1 MWLTRWV
8 VAHARTTIFLT
19 LLVSIYF
26 GYHAKNLQHDPDI
39 TASLPQNI
47 PAKKLYDRMSA
58 IFPSR
63 DFILIAAESDSLF
76 SVPVLT
82 AIYQLTQ
89 SLQDLPDVY
98 SVMSPT
104 NIKIIRGTAEGLDI
118 RDALPHPPQ
127 TSDDVAAFKERLLNS
142 DMPVEL
148 IISRDQR
155 MAGIM
160 VFLKNV
166 VRPEEGAQEIMKFIE
181 QQSLPFKTYIT
192 GKPVLTYYLGR
203 GMARDFG
210 VLFSLV
216 ILLILTILFI
226 SFRNLRGVLIPLSVV
241 LFSVLVTLGFMA
253 MVGAKLTHSTNMLPI
268 LLASIAV
275 ADGIHILNRYY
286 ERARMNGTPTSTVL
300 NVMKELNAPVAV
312 TSVTTAFGFLAL
324 NTSQVTSVGDLGRF
338 TAFGVMV
345 AMVFSL
351 TFIPAI
357 LTILPIPKKLKQKAD
372 HPLRNRL
379 AVKYANFLIGHRR
392 LVGVGLLLLLVVLA
406 VGFTHIHAEN
416 NTIEN
421 FPQNHPARI
430 AFEKVNQNFAGTT
443 FLTALV
449 ETDSAGGIKEP
460 AVLTEMDSL
469 ETFLKQLPHVGST
482 LSLVDFIKR
491 MNKALHGDSAQ
502 YYRIPPDQVI
512 IHSSEWVEQNGEWIE
527 VPVTDTVPGRVLVAQ
542 YLQLYEMSAKPEDLA
557 NLVNYNY
564 QIARIN
570 AFLNTESSGVLR
582 EVDQRARDYINT
594 HIHHANVALTGTSE
608 LFLAINDLVVKGQF
622 YSILAS
628 LVLVTLVTAVAF
640 RSLRIGLLNAI
651 PLFFAMWFNFGFMG
665 WAGIPL
671 NIVTMLT
678 SSIAIG
684 VGVDYA
690 VHFIHRYQMDL
701 KDFNYEESLRGTM
714 VEAGIPIILNALTVG
729 LGFAVMLFSVFMGVR
744 HMALLISLAMF
755 TTCFGA
761 ITILPILFL
770 TLKPRFLKLNNQEV
784 SQ

>member
-8 VAHARTTIFLT
+8 VNHARTTVMIT
-19 LLVSIYF
+19 VIITIIF
-26 GYHAKNLQHDPDI
+26 GYFAKNLQHDPDI
-39 TASLPQNI
+39 TAAIPKDI
-47 PAKKLYDRMSA
+47 PAKQLYDRMST

-63 DFILIAAESDSLF
+63 DFVLIAVESDSLF
-76 SVPVLT
+76 SVKVLQ

-89 SLQDLPDVY
+89 ALQDLPNVY

-104 NIKIIRGTAEGLDI
+104 NLKVIHGTPEGLDI
-118 RDALPHPPQ
+118 RDALPYPPQ
-127 TSDDVAAFKERLLNS
+127 NMADVAAFQKRLFTS

-148 IISRDQR
+148 IISKDQR

-166 VRPEEGAQEIMKFIE
+166 VRPEEGAQEIMTFVNN
-181 QQSLPFKTYIT
+181 QTLPFKVYIT

-216 ILLILTILFI
+216 ILLILIILFL
-226 SFRNLRGVLIPLSVV
+226 SFRNLRGVLIPLGVV
-241 LFSVLVTLGFMA
+241 IFSVLVTLGFMTL
-253 MVGAKLTHSTNMLPI
+253 VGAKLTHSTNMLPI

-286 ERARMNGTPTSTVL
+286 ERARMNGTPAATVL

-312 TSVTTAFGFLAL
+312 TSITTAFGFLAL
-324 NTSQVTSVGDLGRF
+324 NTSRVTSVGDLGRF
-338 TAFGVMV
+338 TAFGVLV
-345 AMVFSL
+345 AMIFSL

-357 LTILPIPKKLKQKAD
+357 LTLLPIPKKLKQKGN
-372 HPLRNRL
+372 HPVRNRL
-379 AVKYANFLIGHRR
+379 AVQYANFLIGHRG
-392 LVGVGLLLLLVVLA
+392 LVGVGLILLLVVLA
-406 VGFTHIHAEN
+406 VGFTRIHTEN

-421 FPQNHPARI
+421 FPQHHPARI

-443 FLTALV
+443 FLTAMV
-449 ETDSAGGIKEP
+449 ETDSAGGIKTP
-460 AVLTEMDSL
+460 AVLNEMDSL
-469 ETFLKQLPHVGST
+469 ETFLNQLPHVGST

-502 YYRIPPDQVI
+502 YFRIPPETVI
-512 IHSSEWVEQNGEWIE
+512 IHSTEWVERNGKWVEI
-527 VPVTDTVPGRVLVAQ
+527 PVTDTIPGRVLVAQ

-570 AFLNTESSGVLR
+570 AFLNTESSGALR
-582 EVDQRARDYINT
+582 EVDQRTREYINRHIT
-594 HIHHANVALTGTSE
+594 HSTIALTGSSE

-628 LVLVTLVTAVAF
+628 LVLVTIVTALAF

-665 WAGIPL
+665 WANIPL

-690 VHFIHRYQMDL
+690 VHFIHRFQMDL
-701 KDFNYEESLRGTM
+701 KDFNFEESLRGTM
-714 VEAGIPIILNALTVG
+714 VEAGIPITLNAITVG

-770 TLKPRFLKLNNQEV
+770 TVKPRFLKKLKK
-784 SQ
+784 

>member
-1 MWLTRWV
+1 MWLTQWV
-8 VAHARTTIFLT
+8 VKHAKLVVFIT
-19 LLVSIYF
+19 LLVTLFF
-26 GYHAKNLQHDPDI
+26 GYQAKNLQRDPDI

-47 PAKKLYDRMSA
+47 PAKKLYDRMSD

-63 DFILIAAESDSLF
+63 DFVLIAVESDSLF
-76 SVPVLT
+76 SPTVLT
-82 AIYQLTQ
+82 AIYTLTQ

-104 NIKIIRGTAEGLDI
+104 NIKIIRGTEEGLDI
-118 RDALPHPPQ
+118 RDALPHPPK
-127 TSDDVAAFKERLLNS
+127 TMADVQAFKNALFTS

-148 IISRDQR
+148 IISKDRR

-166 VRPEEGAQEIMKFIE
+166 VRPEEGAKEIMDFVNR
-181 QQSLPFKTYIT
+181 QSLPFTIYIT

-203 GMARDFG
+203 GMAKDFG
-210 VLFSLV
+210 MLFSLV
-216 ILLILTILFI
+216 ILLIILILFI
-226 SFRNLRGVLIPLSVV
+226 SFRNARGVLIPLGVV
-241 LFSVLVTLGFMA
+241 IFSVLVTLGFMVL
-253 MVGAKLTHSTNMLPI
+253 VGAKLTHSTNMLPI
-268 LLASIAV
+268 LLSSIAV
-275 ADGIHILNRYY
+275 ADGIHILNRYF
-286 ERARMNGTPTSTVL
+286 ERARTNGTPQSTVI

-312 TSVTTAFGFLAL
+312 TSITTAFGFLAL
-324 NTSQVTSVGDLGRF
+324 NTSRVTSVGDLGRF

-351 TFIPAI
+351 TFIPAV
-357 LTILPIPKKLKQKAD
+357 LTLLPIPKRIRTRKEPQ
-372 HPLRNRL
+372 LRNKL
-379 AVKYANFLIGHRR
+379 AVRYANFLIEHR
-392 LVGVGLLLLLVVLA
+392 GLTGIALLVLIVFLA
-406 VGFTHIHAEN
+406 FGFTRIRLEN

-421 FPQNHPARI
+421 FPKSHPARI
-430 AFEKVNQNFAGTT
+430 AFEKVNQEFAGTT

-460 AVLTEMDSL
+460 RVLQEMDSL
-469 ETFLKQLPHVGST
+469 ETFLQRQPHVGTT
-482 LSLVDFIKR
+482 LSLVDFVKR

-502 YYRIPPDQVI
+502 YYRVPPEQVI
-512 IHSSEWVEQNGEWIE
+512 VHSTEWVEKNGQWVE
-527 VPVTDTVPGRVLVAQ
+527 VPVTDTIPGRVLVAQ

-570 AFLNTESSGVLR
+570 AFLDTESSQALR
-582 EVDQRARDYINT
+582 TLDQKTRQYIASHVN
-594 HIHHANVALTGTSE
+594 HANVALTGTSE

-622 YSILAS
+622 YSIIAS
-628 LVLVTLVTAVAF
+628 LILVTLVTAISF

-690 VHFIHRYQMDL
+690 VHFIHRYQIDL

-714 VEAGIPIILNALTVG
+714 VEAGIPIVLNALTVG
-729 LGFAVMLFSVFMGVR
+729 LGFAVMLFSVFLGVR

-761 ITILPILFL
+761 ITILPVLFL
-770 TLKPRFLKLNNQEV
+770 TLKPRFLKKENQ
-784 SQ
+784 